1 MKCSGQNYHR
11 IGGLIP
17 DKGNQPKFAHLYVH
31 DTDNEVQNRLCSL
44 KEGKSAQALD
54 ANIVQNLKVILDENN
69 KIVKLFRMAKDRL
82 SAPDA
87 KEIHIRLFDTRS
99 NKLRQYTIPTTTE
112 IAKTFPNDLI
122 PKS

>member
-1 MKCSGQNYHR
+1 M
-11 IGGLIP
+11 
-17 DKGNQPKFAHLYVH
+17 H

-54 ANIVQNLKVILDENN
+54 VNIVQNLKVILDENN
-69 KIVKLFRMAKDRL
+69 KIVKLFRMARDRL

-87 KEIHIRLFDTRS
+87 KENHIRLFDTRS
-99 NKLRQYTIPTTTE
+99 NELRQYTIPTTTE
-112 IAKTFPNDLI
+112 IAKTFPSDLI